1 MFVALITI
9 AVILILYGA
18 FSKPLDAR
26 GITSAM
32 IFTAAGLIVGTSALK
47 LVNIHIES
55 HVAERFCELAL
66 VFLLFSDST
75 RIDLA
80 GLRRNLSWPSRLLLI
95 GLPLTIL
102 AGLGAGLVVF
112 PGIALASAF
121 VLSTMVCSTDAAL
134 GQHVVSDKSVPGRVR
149 QALDVESGLND
160 GLAVPFFLVAVD
172 LSLARLSTG
181 VTAAVLRNMAEQI
194 GWGLLAGIG
203 AGALA
208 GLLLRAADDRGWL
221 EGQWRQILPL
231 MAALLAYLTALRL
244 DGSGFIAAFTGGM
257 TFGYLSRHHD
267 QRVTSLNED
276 VGGILAGATWV
287 GFGALAVGVLAPH
300 LTWQI
305 AAYATLSLT
314 LIRMVP
320 VAIAMLGTRAKL
332 PTVAFIGW
340 FGPRGLASIVFAL
353 IALQEGIPGRQMLFP
368 TVMLTILLSVY
379 LHGLSSVPLVAAY
392 SRWYAAQVAQHPRA
406 PEAKPTIMSR
416 LRHQAAPAGTEPVTA
431 EKHPPE

>member
-18 FSKPLDAR
+18 FSKPLDAK

-32 IFTAAGLIVGTSALK
+32 IFTAAGLVVGTSALS

-80 GLRRNLSWPSRLLLI
+80 GLRRNLSWPSRLLVI

-102 AGLGAGLVVF
+102 AGLGAGVVVF

-134 GQHVVSDKSVPGRVR
+134 GQRVVSDKSVPGRVR

-181 VTAAVLRNMAEQI
+181 VTAAVVRNMAEQI
-194 GWGLLAGIG
+194 GWGLVSGIG

-208 GLLLRAADDRGWL
+208 GLLLRVADDRGWL

-231 MAALLAYLTALRL
+231 VAALLAYLTALRL
-244 DGSGFIAAFTGGM
+244 GGSGFIAAFTGGM

-300 LTWQI
+300 LTWQV
-305 AAYATLSLT
+305 AAYAALSLT

-320 VAIAMLGTRAKL
+320 VAIAMLGTRARL

-353 IALQEGIPGRQMLFP
+353 IALQEGIPGRQMLFA
-368 TVMLTILLSVY
+368 TVMLTILLSVF

-392 SRWYAAQVAQHPRA
+392 SRWYAAQVARHPSA

-416 LRHQAAPAGTEPVTA
+416 LRHHAAAGTEPVTA
-431 EKHPPE
+431 EQRPPE